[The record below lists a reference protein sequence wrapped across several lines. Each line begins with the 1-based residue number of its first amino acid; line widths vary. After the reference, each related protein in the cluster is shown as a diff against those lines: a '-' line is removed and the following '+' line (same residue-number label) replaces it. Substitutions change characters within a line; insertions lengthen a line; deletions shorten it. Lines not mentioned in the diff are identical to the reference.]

1 MVPMDLDDP
10 LSLQQ
15 LDQQN
20 MLAEIDHLPD
30 QLGAAWE
37 MGTRSPLPAWQDIQ
51 RVVIAGMGGSAI
63 AADLLAAYLLPTCTV
78 PIFVHRDYGLPAWAH
93 GPETLLIASSHSGNT
108 EETMDAFDTGFK
120 RQCRLMLIS
129 TGGQLAARASQAG
142 AQVWLFKHKSQPRAA
157 VGHSF
162 GLLLAIFSRLGFA
175 PDPSIEISSTLAEM
189 RTQQKLLM
197 PEIPAS
203 QNPAKRLAGQ
213 LVGRWINII
222 GSGVLAPVA
231 RRWKGQFNE
240 LAKAGAGFDSLP
252 EADHNTLAGLTNPE
266 GPLSNTATIFLRAG
280 SDHGRNQLRNKLT
293 QKTFMLA
300 GLNTNDYSAPGETP
314 LAQQWSALHF
324 GDYLAYYLALAYR
337 EDPTPIL
344 SIQDFKQQLG

>member
-1 MVPMDLDDP
+1 
-10 LSLQQ
+10 
-15 LDQQN
+15 
-20 MLAEIDHLPD
+20 
-30 QLGAAWE
+30 
-37 MGTRSPLPAWQDIQ
+37 
-51 RVVIAGMGGSAI
+51 
-63 AADLLAAYLLPTCTV
+63 
-78 PIFVHRDYGLPAWAH
+78 
-93 GPETLLIASSHSGNT
+93 
-108 EETMDAFDTGFK
+108 
-120 RQCRLMLIS
+120 MLIS